1 MTNPRHADA
10 LERDSTRAGAPERDS
25 THAGAELTPDELA
38 LSRSFA
44 PARRRPWLTP
54 VLFALAT
61 FGITAVALRSAAE
74 RQAPILDSMEIQPF
88 AAAASLA
95 YAWGS
100 TDDAV
105 ALEEQVLSLAE
116 RAHGAGSQR
125 AGEPDFD
132 TLRKMDADMAKLKL
146 AVLRNAPSS
155 TFQALCAQATIRCNA
170 YNLERLVEMVKKQR
184 MVRQPAPPTP

>member
-1 MTNPRHADA
+1 MTDM
-10 LERDSTRAGAPERDS
+10 S
-25 THAGAELTPDELA
+25 PDELA
-38 LSRSFA
+38 VSRSFA

-54 VLFALAT
+54 ALLGVLSFAV
-61 FGITAVALRSAAE
+61 TAVSIRSAVE

-100 TDDAV
+100 PEDAV
-105 ALEEQVLSLAE
+105 ALERQVLTLAE
-116 RAHGAGSQR
+116 RAHGTTSHAR
-125 AGEPDFD
+125 GEPDFD

-146 AVLRNAPSS
+146 AVLTNAPSA

-170 YNLERLVEMVKKQR
+170 YNLERLVDMVKKQR
-184 MVRQPAPPTP
+184 MVGTNPR